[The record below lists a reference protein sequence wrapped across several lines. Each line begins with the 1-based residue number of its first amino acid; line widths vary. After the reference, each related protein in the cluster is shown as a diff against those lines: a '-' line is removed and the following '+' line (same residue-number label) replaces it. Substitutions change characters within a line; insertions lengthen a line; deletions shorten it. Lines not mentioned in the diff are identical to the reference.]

1 MRSVRL
7 GVRVANLTLA
17 LALAVAHP
25 AAGQLAS
32 RPADEWMKT
41 LEGAERVASLK
52 IDEVVGALRLRPG
65 DQVADIGAGPGL
77 FEVPLAKAVGSTGR
91 VYAVDIDAGFFPE
104 IKKRA
109 AYAGVANVQ
118 TILGKFTDPA
128 LPATNI
134 DVALF
139 HDVLHHAHGL
149 INALTVSIPIDEI
162 EALSRQSSVL
172 SVSVDAVVTADQSD
186 SSYTLRSTLGLPAQS
201 PAGNR
206 IGVAIVDS
214 GIEPGPEFG
223 DRLVGF
229 YDFTNGG
236 RTAQPT
242 DGYGHG
248 THVAG
253 IIAGDGGLSQK
264 RYRGVAPKARVTG
277 FKVLDK
283 NGTGLTSDVI
293 SAIEYATEHRDSL
306 GIDIIN
312 LSLGHPIYEPAAS
325 DPLVQA
331 VETASRAGIVVVTS
345 AGNYGINPATG
356 LPGYAGVVSPANA
369 PSAITVGAV
378 KTSDTNARLDDRVA
392 PYSSRGPTWYDG
404 MAKPDLVAPGQGLV
418 SVAALD
424 STLYLNNP
432 DLRVGDSYLS
442 LSGTSMPWNA
452 TA

>member
-1 MRSVRL
+1 MAFPSLRHVTAVLVTIGAILDPRFAAAQSSERSSSKLDSATSDRVKHGDEGRL
-7 GVRVANLTLA
+7 QVIVRV
-17 LALAVAHP
+17 
-25 AAGQLAS
+25 
-32 RPADEWMKT
+32 
-41 LEGAERVASLK
+41 
-52 IDEVVGALRLRPG
+52 RPG
-65 DQVADIGAGPGL
+65 EL
-77 FEVPLAKAVGSTGR
+77 T
-91 VYAVDIDAGFFPE
+91 
-104 IKKRA
+104 
-109 AYAGVANVQ
+109 NVTSQ
-118 TILGKFTDPA
+118 LRQKGHAIS
-128 LPATNI
+128 
-134 DVALF
+134 
-139 HDVLHHAHGL
+139 HAHGL

-206 IGVAIVDS
+206 IGVAVVDS

-264 RYRGVAPKARVTG
+264 RYRGVAPKARLTG
-277 FKVLDK
+277 FKVLDS

-293 SAIEYATEHRDSL
+293 SAIEYATEHKDSL

-331 VETASRAGIVVVTS
+331 VEAASRAGIVVVTS

-378 KTSDTNARLDDRVA
+378 KTSDTNTRRDDRVA

-404 MAKPDLVAPGQGLV
+404 MAKPDLVAPGHGIV
-418 SVAALD
+418 SVAAHN
-424 STLYLNNP
+424 STLYVNNP
-432 DLRVGDSYLS
+432 GLRVGDNYLS
-442 LSGTSMPWNA
+442 LSGTSMAAGVVSGTVALVLEANRAHFPGRRG
-452 TA
+452 